1 MSGFVR
7 LRIVCGIAMAAMGI
21 VATGQSSL
29 DATNSSAPPA
39 EAFRVLPP
47 ADAPGPQ
54 ISSYLLYQTQLA
66 WHQDQLRQERWSQIK
81 TESDLLRLRAEL
93 KKSLL
98 DAIGGLPTEKTDLHA
113 TITGRIAG
121 NGYHIEKLLYQSL
134 PGFYVTALVYVPEN
148 GDKIHPAVL
157 VPAGHAT
164 NGKDHYQALSERLAL
179 RGYLVISWDPVG
191 QGERSQ
197 FWDAKAKKSRYNLV
211 CGEHGVMGNLAYLAG
226 ANLARWEVWDGM
238 RAVDYLLTRPDVDGE
253 RINITGTSG
262 GGTQTALLGAL
273 DDRIKV
279 IIPSCY
285 ITALPMRVE
294 NRIFADYD
302 SDPEQDPYGLISRG
316 IDNAGTLLTMYPRPV
331 MIATATLDFFPI
343 QGSHKT
349 YFEVSTIYKRFG
361 HADRIAFTESYNKHN
376 YSLKNQEAA
385 LNFLDRFNKMPVR
398 HGLPP
403 VTAYT
408 DAELQV
414 TASGQVTVDFPDGH
428 TLLHYIAAY
437 ATEAARHNRKTLAE
451 MYRSEQDPNVDSRTV
466 SSFTG
471 YAPAGELQWEKVGSS
486 TAGAVHIDRYVLHHD
501 TYLEIPLL
509 HIYGEGSHPKGALLW
524 ISLEGKASE
533 KDWPQ
538 ITKLISDGYEVYSF
552 DFRGLGESRMNFR
565 VDGSENASAQ
575 SSFDAAYVDP
585 LGSVLADYVYNSILT
600 GRPYFLQLMDDIKIA
615 ELFVH
620 KRDAKLPRQPI
631 TLAARGDAYTLAV
644 RFKEVDPQVKI
655 LEIGT
660 APVLSWSALV
670 AQGQEQWPIALL
682 MPYGALLQ

>member
-1 MSGFVR
+1 MSGLVR
-7 LRIVCGIAMAAMGI
+7 LRLVGGIAMAAMCAA
-21 VATGQSSL
+21 ATGQ
-29 DATNSSAPPA
+29 DATRVSTPPA

-66 WHQDQLRQERWSQIK
+66 WHQDQLRQERWSQIES
-81 TESDLLRLRAEL
+81 ESDLLRLRAEL
-93 KKSLL
+93 RKSLL
-98 DAIGGLPTEKTDLHA
+98 ESIGGLPTEKTDLHA

-121 NGYHIEKLLYQSL
+121 NGYHIEKLIYQSL

-148 GDKIHPAVL
+148 GDKVHPAIL

-197 FWDAKAKKSRYNLV
+197 FWDAKAKKTRYNMT
-211 CGEHGVMGNLAYLAG
+211 CGEHAVMGNLAYLAG

-238 RAVDYLLTRPDVDGE
+238 RAVDYLMTRPDVDAA

-285 ITALPMRVE
+285 ITALPTRVE

-316 IDNAGTLLTMYPRPV
+316 IDNAGTLLIMYPRPV
-331 MIATATLDFFPI
+331 MVATATQDFFTV

-349 YFEVSTIYKRFG
+349 YSEVSAIYNRFG
-361 HADRIAFTESYNKHN
+361 HADRIAFAESYNRHS
-376 YSLKNQEAA
+376 YSLKNQEEA

-414 TASGQVTVDFPDGH
+414 TKSGQVTVDYPEGF
-428 TLLHYIAAY
+428 TLLYYVAAY
-437 ATEAARHNRKTLAE
+437 AAETSHHSHKTLAE
-451 MYRSEQDPNVDSRTV
+451 LYRSEQDPNIDSWTV
-466 SSFTG
+466 SGYTG
-471 YAPAGELQWEKVGSS
+471 YAPAGELPWEKMGSS

-509 HIYGEGSHPKGALLW
+509 HMYGEGNHPKGAVLW

-538 ITKLISDGYEVYSF
+538 ITKLLSDGYEIYSF
-552 DFRGLGESRMNFR
+552 DFRGLGETRMNFR
-565 VDGSENASAQ
+565 VDASEASPSQ
-575 SSFDAAYVDP
+575 VSFDEAYVNP
-585 LGSVLADYVYNSILT
+585 LGSVLADYVYNSLLT
-600 GRPYFLQLMDDIKIA
+600 GRPYFLQMMDDIKIA
-615 ELFVH
+615 ELFIR
-620 KRDAKLPRQPI
+620 KRDSHLPHQPV
-631 TLAARGDAYTLAV
+631 TLAANGDAYTLAV

-655 LEIGT
+655 LASDS
-660 APVLSWSALV
+660 APVLNWSALV
-670 AQGQEQWPIALL
+670 SKEQERWPIALL